1 MFRCQTIVCPTDL
14 SPAAE
19 PALQIARSLARDTGA
34 KLILAAFVPSPPYT
48 VDSYLPLADAAVLA
62 ADMKRELTAL
72 AQQITDV
79 PVESIVEI
87 GDPGAGV
94 IQVASETQADL
105 IVMGT
110 HGRTGLLRMLMGSV
124 AEFVVRHATCPVL
137 TIKSGAVA
145 ATTPEAAAPDQSP
158 A

>member
-48 VDSYLPLADAAVLA
+48 VDAYLPLADAAVLA
-62 ADMKRELTAL
+62 TDMKRELSLL
-72 AQQITDV
+72 AERVNDV
-79 PVESIVEI
+79 PVELIVEI
-87 GDPGAGV
+87 GDPGAGIV
-94 IQVASETQADL
+94 HVAGETHADL

-110 HGRTGLLRMLMGSV
+110 HGRTGLARMLMGSV
-124 AEFVVRHATCPVL
+124 AEYVVRNAPCPVL
-137 TIKSGAVA
+137 TIKAGIAPQPSSVEAVTA
-145 ATTPEAAAPDQSP
+145 ESHA
-158 A
+158 